1 MGFCR
6 ECGQDYIVVSKVSRE
21 GRTTFVPRQ
30 DADAS
35 GGDSVTGYIYVSE
48 DLPWPANPIAESRL
62 PDHWLVTIES
72 GETTVLPNKAKYL
85 PDEIWLAPDGTLAD
99 DGQGLQC
106 WFVST
111 PFAFCMRCRVSYEQV
126 RGNDYAK
133 LATLDR
139 EGRSSAVTVVSA
151 SIVRSLKALGHG

>member
-1 MGFCR
+1 M
-6 ECGQDYIVVSKVSRE
+6 VASKE
-21 GRTTFVPRQ
+21 
-30 DADAS
+30 
-35 GGDSVTGYIYVSE
+35 
-48 DLPWPANPIAESRL
+48 
-62 PDHWLVTIES
+62 
-72 GETTVLPNKAKYL
+72 KYL
-85 PDEIWLAPDGTLAD
+85 PTPVWLAPDGAEAPR
-99 DGQGLQC
+99 GQGLPA

-151 SIVRSLKALGHG
+151 SVVRSLKALGPERARR